1 MKSLIAGIV
10 SVVLFLISF
19 AVTSG
24 QDITYQLVNYPA
36 DQIDQYTSQPDTIS
50 GSITTDG
57 MVGVISSSDILS
69 WSASIENS
77 IGQEGSFSANDI
89 YAPQAMLVATSNQ
102 LIVDYDDYLVLIGPD
117 GFDLGDSPENGEL
130 LWSGDDEPAYDG
142 VIETPETVKWIDQ
155 SEWVAPS
162 PWVIAQVVPEPSTIA
177 LLVVALLLFQC
188 KWLGTSA
195 TTDKV
200 ELLGTQI
207 I

>member
-69 WSASIENS
+69 WSASMRIALH
-77 IGQEGSFSANDI
+77 QGSFSANDI

-117 GFDLGDSPENGEL
+117 GFD
-130 LWSGDDEPAYDG
+130 
-142 VIETPETVKWIDQ
+142 
-155 SEWVAPS
+155 
-162 PWVIAQVVPEPSTIA
+162 WVIIQKMES
-177 LLVVALLLFQC
+177 FSGQ
-188 KWLGTSA
+188 G
-195 TTDKV
+195 
-200 ELLGTQI
+200 
-207 I
+207 